1 MLTETVKPLYDK
13 QVTCPLCSMTY
24 TTKRLR
30 TRFVRIKE
38 IESDFF
44 THYKEPEFNPNFYEV
59 SVCPQCGFAFSDA
72 FSKSFSEAAK
82 AKYKASIFPN
92 WNPRDFSG
100 ERTLEEAIET
110 QKLALISSTTK
121 EEKNI
126 VIAGICL
133 RLAWFYRMKQDTT
146 QEKRFIKLA
155 LNKYKDAYLASDHL
169 QTSMSE
175 MRLLYLIGELN
186 RRVGNKEE
194 AVKNFSLVIQHKNR
208 SLEQKIVEM
217 AREQWYL
224 TRENTE
230 EEN

>member
-1 MLTETVKPLYDK
+1 MTETVKPLYDK
-13 QVTCPLCSMTY
+13 QITCPLCLMNF
-24 TTKRLR
+24 TTKRIR

-38 IESDFF
+38 MESDFF
-44 THYKEPEFNPNFYEV
+44 THYKESNLNPNFYEV

-72 FSKSFSEAAK
+72 FSKGLTEAAK
-82 AKYKASIFPN
+82 DKYRSEIFPN

-110 QKLALISSTTK
+110 QKLALISGTVK

-133 RLAWFYRMKQDTT
+133 RLTWLYRMKNDKR
-146 QEKRFIKLA
+146 QEERFTKLA
-155 LNKYKDAYLASDHL
+155 LNKYKEAYSSSDHQ
-169 QTSMSE
+169 QTSMSD

-186 RRVGNKEE
+186 RRIGNKEE
-194 AVKNFSLVIQHKNR
+194 AIKYFSRVIQHKNR

-224 TRENTE
+224 TREKSE